1 MKIRTISALVIAAT
15 LTMSVFSP
23 LSAAPK
29 EASGVG
35 YWASTITV
43 KSWDPLSETWQRQS
57 ISAGAPRA
65 LVQSLLGKPR
75 QELTPD
81 VYLYDNCRAD
91 QTLASGQGCNTLIV
105 TFAQDQVA
113 AMKVVNAPGA
123 QTIAANLRAHH
134 LNSYAMGSSTMA
146 AGRLA
151 APAK

>member
-1 MKIRTISALVIAAT
+1 MKIRTISALVFAAT
-15 LTMSVFSP
+15 LTTSAFSP

-43 KSWDPLSETWQRQS
+43 KSWDPLSEAWQHQS

-65 LVQSLLGKPR
+65 LVRSLLGKPR
-75 QELTPD
+75 QELTTD

-91 QTLASGQGCNTLIV
+91 QALASGQGCNILIV
-105 TFAQDQVA
+105 TFVRDQVA
-113 AMKVVNAPGA
+113 DLRFVNAPGA
-123 QTIAANLRAHH
+123 EVIAANLRTHRM
-134 LNSYAMGSSTMA
+134 NSYAMGSSTMA